1 MKIEIDYT
9 RCEGH
14 GVCVGVAPQVFV
26 LEDDDEQVRLSTD
39 APDASLHSAVVL
51 AAKRCPTQAIRVS
64 A

>member
-14 GVCVGVAPQVFV
+14 GVCVGVAPEVFL
-26 LEDDDEQVRLSTD
+26 LEDDDEQARLSTD
-39 APDASLHSAVVL
+39 LADASLHSAVVL